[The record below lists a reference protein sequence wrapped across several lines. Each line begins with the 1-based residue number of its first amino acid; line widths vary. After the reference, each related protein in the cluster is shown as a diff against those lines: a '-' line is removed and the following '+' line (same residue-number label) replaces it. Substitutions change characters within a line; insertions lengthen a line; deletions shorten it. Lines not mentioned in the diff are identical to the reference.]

1 MKAKELTMKE
11 IRGYI
16 EAHIKLVNDVT
27 ASRIY
32 EIMTGHTA
40 IKKKPSGKI
49 EMITYLNNY

>member
-27 ASRIY
+27 ASRIF
-32 EIMTGHTA
+32 EIMTGHAA